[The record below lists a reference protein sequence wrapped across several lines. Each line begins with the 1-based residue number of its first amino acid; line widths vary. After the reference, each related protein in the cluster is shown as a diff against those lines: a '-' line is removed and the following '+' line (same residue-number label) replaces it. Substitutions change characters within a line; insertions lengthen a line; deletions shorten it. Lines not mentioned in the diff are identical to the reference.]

1 MASGW
6 TNKGKYKLLG
16 WGFRAATAPTD
27 YKMALV
33 TNAATPGVDTNTL
46 SELTEI
52 GTGTGYT
59 SGGIT
64 VERSATGFDVW
75 TEDDANDRA
84 YVQIKD
90 LVWTA
95 SGAGM
100 SNAYY
105 SVLTDDNATVGSRE
119 VYAYFDLTGPLT
131 VSSGQT
137 LTLQD
142 FELRLIE

>member
-16 WGFRAATAPTD
+16 WGFRAETAPTE

-33 TNAATPGVDTNTL
+33 TNAVAPTADTNTL
-46 SELTEI
+46 SQLTEI

-59 SGGIT
+59 SGGLA

-75 TEDDANDRA
+75 TEDDANDRS

-100 SNAYY
+100 SSVYY

-142 FELRLIE
+142 FELRLTE

>member
-16 WGFRAATAPTD
+16 WGFRGASAPTD

-33 TNAATPGVDTNTL
+33 TNAVTPVADTNTL

-52 GTGTGYT
+52 ATGTGYT
-59 SGGIT
+59 SGGLT

-100 SNAYY
+100 SNIYY
-105 SVLTDDNATVGSRE
+105 SVLTDDNVTIGNRE
-119 VYAYFDLTGPLT
+119 IYAYFDLTGPLT

-142 FELRLIE
+142 FELRLTE